1 MMSWVSVLTLCA
13 LVAADEAATPVM
25 PIAEIRAMPM
35 VEAAKARPV
44 RVRGVVTL
52 VAGDQ
57 MPAQT
62 LVMQDDSA
70 GIWVNFQPPLIVDDL
85 KVGDEIE
92 INGLTDRGGFSP
104 TVLAKSLRRLGT
116 RPLPLAKP
124 VDDERF
130 FSGSDTCHRIETRGI
145 VQGFRDEGR
154 YRRLILE
161 RGGRRFIATIPRER
175 LGIPEESLIDA
186 TVRVSGVTTS
196 RFNTRGEFLSPRI
209 SIENAADL
217 HVESPPPS
225 EPFTAPKFNLDAI
238 AQFHPEPI
246 GGHRIRTEGVVTFS
260 LPGEYFFVQEGAVGV
275 RVRTRSRERLE
286 PGDRVEVAG
295 FLDLSRTMAGLV
307 EAVVRRI
314 EATSPPAAAEITPV
328 QLIDILQRAQRT
340 GVVAKPGNYDGC
352 LVRFPARLIDVER
365 TRGGGLLVLST
376 TDQVNLTA
384 TLAGEHFLQIE
395 HLAPGSDLMVTGIM
409 QVERAEHDSDPARWK
424 NPDGDRLS
432 LILRTAADVVVVKS
446 PSWWTPRRLAIALGI
461 VGSVLAGA
469 LAWVWA
475 LRRQVA
481 AQAAR
486 VAQEI
491 STRREASVEFQ
502 ATLRE
507 RNRLAANLHDTLLQ
521 SLAGIRFQLDAC
533 RVASRQGSDDES
545 AEHFAVARRML
556 DHAAQNLRGSVWE
569 LRTKPV
575 PGQSF
580 PDSID
585 ALIGQ
590 FRRAHKTQFIVRI
603 EGEPVDVPTFIAG
616 NLLLVAQEAIHNAV
630 HHGMPGMVEV
640 VVDFDPRAGMID
652 LVVHDDGAG
661 FVKGAEV
668 GPAQGHFG
676 LQGMRERVERL
687 GGTFHIESGPGQG
700 TSVHVRVGVRAYD
713 PQLEATA

>member
-1 MMSWVSVLTLCA
+1 MIIWLSVLA
-13 LVAADEAATPVM
+13 FWSLVAAAEAAAPVM
-25 PIAEIRAMPM
+25 PIGDIRAMPM
-35 VEAAKARPV
+35 AEAAKAKPV

-62 LVMQDDSA
+62 LVMHDDTA
-70 GIWVNFQPPLIVDDL
+70 GIWVNLESPLTVEDL

-92 INGLTDRGGFSP
+92 VDGMTDRGGFSP
-104 TVLAKSLRRLGT
+104 TVSAKSLRRLGT
-116 RPLPLAKP
+116 RPLPPAKP

-130 FSGSDTCHRIETRGI
+130 FSGSDTCQRIETTGI
-145 VQGFRDEGR
+145 VQGFRDEGS

-161 RGGRRFIATIPRER
+161 RGGRRFIATILREH
-175 LGIPEESLIDA
+175 LDIPTEEIVDA
-186 TVRVSGVTTS
+186 TVQVTGVATS

-209 SIENAADL
+209 SIGSATDL
-217 HVESPPPS
+217 RVESPPPS
-225 EPFTAPKFNLDAI
+225 APFAAPKFALDAI

-275 RVRTRSRERLE
+275 RVRTQSRELLR

-295 FLDLSRTMAGLV
+295 FLDRSRTMAGLV
-307 EAVVRRI
+307 EAVVRRM
-314 EATSPPAAAEITPV
+314 ETTSPHAAAEITPV
-328 QLIDILQRAQRT
+328 QLIDILQQAQRS

-352 LVRFPARLIDVER
+352 LVRFPARIIDIER

-376 TDQVNLTA
+376 AEQVNLTA
-384 TLAGEHFLQIE
+384 TLAGEHFRQIE
-395 HLAPGSDLMVTGIM
+395 YVEPGSDVMVTGIM
-409 QVERAEHDSDPARWK
+409 QVELAERDSDPARWK
-424 NPDGDRLS
+424 NPVVDRLS
-432 LILRTAADVVVVKS
+432 LLLRTPADVIVVKS
-446 PSWWTPRRLAIALGI
+446 PSWWTPRRLAIALGL
-461 VGSVLAGA
+461 VGAVLAGA

-486 VAQEI
+486 VAQEVR
-491 STRREASVEFQ
+491 TRREAAVEFQ

-533 RVASRQGSDDES
+533 RVASRQGSDDDS
-545 AEHFAVARRML
+545 AEHFAVARKML

-580 PDSID
+580 PESID
-585 ALIGQ
+585 ALISQ
-590 FRRAHKTQFIVRI
+590 FRQAHKVPFDVRI

-616 NLLLVAQEAIHNAV
+616 NLLLVAQEAIHNAL
-630 HHGMPGMVEV
+630 HHGMPGRVEV
-640 VVDFDPRAGMID
+640 VVGFDPRADMID

-661 FVKGAEV
+661 FVKGTEV

-676 LQGMRERVERL
+676 LQGMRERMERL
-687 GGTFHIESGPGQG
+687 GGTLRIESAPWGG
-700 TSVHVRVGVRAYD
+700 TTVHARVGVRAYD
-713 PQLEATA
+713 PQLEVMA